1 MDIYNYLCR
10 SCGAMFDVA
19 TPVLLAQFKYGPYYV
34 DQCPECLSINVE
46 RLRGRG
52 GHEKIREDRH

>member
-1 MDIYNYLCR
+1 
-10 SCGAMFDVA
+10 MFDVA